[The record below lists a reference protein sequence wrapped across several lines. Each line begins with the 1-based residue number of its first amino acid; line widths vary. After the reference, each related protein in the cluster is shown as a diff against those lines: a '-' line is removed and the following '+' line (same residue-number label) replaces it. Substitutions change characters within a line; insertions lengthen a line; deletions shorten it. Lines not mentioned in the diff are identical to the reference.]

1 MNSDFMD
8 AVRER
13 DADTRT
19 DAWTDEIMGEVLSG
33 WFPDIDDRLSD
44 FALIPRLRAE
54 TSMGGGAEC
63 HPDDEIIGH
72 LAFKN
77 VWLQKKRLNPK
88 FLALVDAIGDSMSP
102 TICDGDLLLVDL
114 RQKEPM
120 DNRIFVIRMNQQLY
134 AKRLRYQPGHKL
146 VVHSDNPRAPEF
158 DLDSAEQDGLDIIGR
173 VVWAGKDL

>member
-1 MNSDFMD
+1 MNSGMD
-8 AVRER
+8 AIQEKGAYTQSDVWMGE
-13 DADTRT
+13 T
-19 DAWTDEIMGEVLSG
+19 MGEVLSG
-33 WFPDIDDRLSD
+33 WFPDIDDQLSD

-54 TSMGGGAEC
+54 ASMGGGAEC
-63 HPDDEIIGH
+63 HSDDEIIGH

-77 VWLQKKRLNPK
+77 VWLQKKRLNPR

-134 AKRLRYQPGHKL
+134 AKRLQYRPGQKL
-146 VVHSDNPRAPEF
+146 VVHSDNPHTPEF
-158 DLDSAEQDGLDIIGR
+158 DMDSVEYDGLDIVGR